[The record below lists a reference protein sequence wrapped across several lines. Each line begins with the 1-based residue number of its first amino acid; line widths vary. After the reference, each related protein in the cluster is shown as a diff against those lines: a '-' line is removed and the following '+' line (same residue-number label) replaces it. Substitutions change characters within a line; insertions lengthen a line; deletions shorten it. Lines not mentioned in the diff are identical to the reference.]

1 MSRFKFYN
9 LWQTTFCLIFEYP
22 AGREQRLHL
31 WSAAFS
37 IVETIRPGHEQQQ
50 KKESPLNPFFKVAC
64 VTQIT
69 SKQQCL
75 MVGGGKRSSISRWCG
90 ALNSIISITATL
102 KLPGS
107 RLRHHSQ
114 KAKMHISVLLLIKS
128 EFTLDRLHW
137 LFCRSVRFRPLAG
150 G

>member
-1 MSRFKFYN
+1 MNRFKFYN

-102 KLPGS
+102 KLPAS

-114 KAKMHISVLLLIKS
+114 KAKCTFLFFFWLNQNSHWTACIDY
-128 EFTLDRLHW
+128 FADQWGLDL
-137 LFCRSVRFRPLAG
+137 
-150 G
+150 